1 MHGTKQKT
9 PLKWIYFG
17 RQFSPK
23 INPSLDV
30 FCFIT
35 CQKTLDWITGFPQEK
50 NRKKKRSTGATPNE
64 SRFLFEYIL
73 CQSII
78 TGVCYWFCVCV
89 CVCVCTFFHLSGQ
102 THNLENI
109 TKLVRTLWF
118 LFWRYEIKTDFLL
131 IVHFFPSFWSN
142 TQPRQRNKI
151 SQNPLI
157 SLLVVWD

>member
-1 MHGTKQKT
+1 MDIFWTTILTQNKSITRCLLFYNLSENTWLNNWVSARKKQKE
-9 PLKWIYFG
+9 K
-17 RQFSPK
+17 K
-23 INPSLDV
+23 INWGNSQREPIFVRIHLVSIYNHGRL
-30 FCFIT
+30 
-35 CQKTLDWITGFPQEK
+35 L
-50 NRKKKRSTGATPNE
+50 
-64 SRFLFEYIL
+64 LIL
-73 CQSII
+73 C
-78 TGVCYWFCVCV
+78 VCACVF
-89 CVCVCTFFHLSGQ
+89 VCVCTFFHLSGQ